1 MTARNGMCRRAASAT
16 RERAAEV
23 VAHVAARLADPAEVA
38 ASCSGAEEQLWQPL
52 SLSDGHPGVALLF
65 AELAAHDP
73 ACLRTAHGH
82 LAAAARG
89 ALPDGGLFNGVTALA
104 FAATASAAAHAGRPV
119 YRTLLQQLD
128 ERTARYCALL
138 SDHERERRAGGPAA
152 GPTAW
157 NVYDVITG
165 LSGAGRYLLL
175 RGDAAA
181 AGRATRTLVSVCA
194 PVQGDRGPVP
204 GWWASHGPGSDADT
218 YPEGHLNLGLAHGAP
233 GILAFLALA
242 WRQGCRVD
250 GQRRVMGAIV
260 DWLLERAGTDS
271 AGPYWAY
278 AVPPCNGVPP
288 GNGVST
294 SDAVPSGDA
303 VPGGASGTAGLP
315 ARTAWCYGSP
325 GIARAL
331 WLAGHALEEPSWQQ
345 QGLAALLAALER
357 PGADWGVHDASLCH
371 GWAGLL
377 QIVTRMAHSCPDA
390 GLESA
395 VDHLAAQALNA
406 FDTAAPFGF
415 RQHLPSGGPVSRPGF
430 LEGASGTALALHGYA
445 RAALPRTPW
454 DAALLL
460 N

>member
-1 MTARNGMCRRAASAT
+1 MTARNGMRCRAASAT

-23 VAHVAARLADPAEVA
+23 VAHVAALLADPAEVA
-38 ASCSGAEEQLWQPL
+38 ARCSGGEEQLWQPL

-73 ACLRTAHGH
+73 AFLRTAHGH
-82 LAAAARG
+82 LAAAARS

-104 FAATASAAAHAGRPV
+104 FTATASAAAHADRPA

-128 ERTARYCALL
+128 ERIARYCALL

-165 LSGAGRYLLL
+165 LSGVGRYLLL

-181 AGRATRTLVSVCA
+181 AGRAARALVSVCA
-194 PVQGDRGPVP
+194 PVQGGRGPVP
-204 GWWASHGPGSDADT
+204 GWWASHGPGSDAGA

-250 GQRRVMGAIV
+250 GQWRVMGTIV
-260 DWLLERAGTDS
+260 DWLLEQAGTDG
-271 AGPYWAY
+271 AGPYWTY
-278 AVPPCNGVPP
+278 AVPP
-288 GNGVST
+288 GNGVS
-294 SDAVPSGDA
+294 PGDA
-303 VPGGASGTAGLP
+303 VPGSASGTAGLP

-325 GIARAL
+325 GVARAL
-331 WLAGHALEEPSWQQ
+331 WLAGHALGEPSWRQ

-357 PGADWGVHDASLCH
+357 PEADWGVHDASLCH

-377 QIVTRMAHSCPDA
+377 QITTRMAHSCPDA
-390 GLESA
+390 GLEPA
-395 VDHLAAQALNA
+395 VDHLAARALNA